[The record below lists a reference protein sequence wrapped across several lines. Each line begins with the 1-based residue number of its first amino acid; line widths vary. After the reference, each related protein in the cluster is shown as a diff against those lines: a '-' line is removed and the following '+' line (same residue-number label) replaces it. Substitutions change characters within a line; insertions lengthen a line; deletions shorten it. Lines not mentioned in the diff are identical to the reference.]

1 MIYFSN
7 CYSIVP
13 KMLVDSLFLLV
24 AYNVL
29 LNKVK
34 CMQIEYLCRLLYCP
48 IHF

>member
-13 KMLVDSLFLLV
+13 KMLVDSLFLPV

-34 CMQIEYLCRLLYCP
+34 RMQTEYARRLLYCL